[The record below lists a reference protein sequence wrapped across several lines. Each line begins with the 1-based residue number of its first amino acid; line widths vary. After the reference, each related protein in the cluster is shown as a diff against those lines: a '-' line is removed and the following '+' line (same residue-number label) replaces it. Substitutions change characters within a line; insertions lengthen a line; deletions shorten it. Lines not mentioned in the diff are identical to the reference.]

1 MKIIPYIIILIVVI
15 ILAGN
20 IFLLVEP
27 VYRKEYF
34 LWVNL
39 GTGVGL
45 ITILFLSIISKKEI
59 KKIQQK
65 YIHKYF
71 SKN

>member
-15 ILAGN
+15 ILSGN
-20 IFLLVEP
+20 IFLLLEP
-27 VYRKEYF
+27 VYRKAYF
-34 LWVNL
+34 LWINA
-39 GTGVGL
+39 GTGIGL
-45 ITILFLSIISKKEI
+45 VTILILSIFSKKEI
-59 KKIQQK
+59 KKLQQK